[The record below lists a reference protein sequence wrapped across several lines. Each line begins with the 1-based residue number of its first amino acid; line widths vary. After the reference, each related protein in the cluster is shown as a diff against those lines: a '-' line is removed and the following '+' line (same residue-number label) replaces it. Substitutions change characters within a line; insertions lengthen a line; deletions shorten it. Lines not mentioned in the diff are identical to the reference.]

1 MELVT
6 EPVIHSAKEAGDFAR
21 ELQLLLRTLGVSEAN
36 MEKGEMRVEAN
47 ISVSKDP
54 KSFGTKVE
62 VKNLNSFR
70 VVEKAVAY
78 EIERQSTLL
87 DAGGTV
93 IQETRGWDEKGE
105 KTFSQRVKESSHDY
119 RYFPDPD
126 VPKLKLSEVAE
137 FQNLKETL
145 PELPWEKRA
154 RYKLLGLK
162 DEDVETYVRDNTFD
176 RFFTEVVDLLN
187 KDRKLV
193 VLASNYVT
201 SDLVSY
207 KDFGKLK
214 APLFVRLI
222 QMTGAGLISSRG
234 AKEIL
239 SILVSSGGDPEQ
251 IAKEHDLLQK
261 SDEGH
266 LKTIVENVVR
276 ENPKVVLE
284 YKNGKESVLQF
295 LVGQGMKAS
304 RGSAN
309 PNVLAEVFKK
319 ELKK

>member
-1 MELVT
+1 
-6 EPVIHSAKEAGDFAR
+6 
-21 ELQLLLRTLGVSEAN
+21 
-36 MEKGEMRVEAN
+36 VEAN

-78 EIERQSTLL
+78 EIKRQSTLL
-87 DAGGTV
+87 DAGGAV

-214 APLFVRLI
+214 ALDFVRLI

-266 LKTIVENVVR
+266 LKIIVENVVR

-284 YKNGKESVLQF
+284 YKNGKEAVLQF